1 MVMMVGIMTVMMTV
15 VMMSMM
21 VMMMM
26 MMMVNVSMF
35 HLVLS
40 LCSQLVLHSL
50 YQVLHLKEKR
60 IGKYS
65 IFSLIEI
72 ADFEE
77 RKNFFKMQIHI
88 HLLSPLLI
96 LLGLQLLL
104 QLDQLPR
111 LDLIDKLVTLLEQPV
126 IEFSTQWVKPE

>member
-21 VMMMM
+21 VMMM

-65 IFSLIEI
+65 IFSLIKI

-111 LDLIDKLVTLLEQPV
+111 LDLIDKLVTLLEQLV